1 SGQGSLLRS
10 PNGVNVGYGLK
21 LKVLLDD
28 EEVVCDHPV
37 IYTVRDDREAVRDYF
52 LAYHNCLLDNKVGIR
67 LALDAEEKGYYF
79 ELLAEDETTV
89 YLRTKDTYA
98 DELAACAAG
107 LALITAA
114 QSQHGYL
121 EVQTNGKYTFHVIDA
136 DGEAIGIHPNQFDTE
151 AARDAQ
157 LEEVKSFFA
166 LRQLD
171 YQIVQEPNYFNWNIQ
186 AGADGPVLCTT
197 LNFQSEAAAQ
207 QNWEYLPADL
217 GRVDHYRVVEED
229 SQWWVELIRE
239 DGLALARSGPY
250 SELDAAHS
258 ALATMADYWRE
269 HAVYKLEINCY
280 SGAWYFVLRIA
291 EEEVLIGTK
300 RYPSQLEA
308 TCAFLKFTELAALP
322 ENYQDIEA
330 ADACS
335 TSFVVLVE
343 EEVLAEHPYYHL
355 PEAFAERKQAVID
368 EVVAK
373 RLFCRTS
380 FQPFSWLYRI
390 VWEDCSNRCTDLL
403 VQAGGGVPTAMEA
416 KQAAKEVLTLIAT
429 AGAFVEVNAEE
440 SYSFAVL
447 NADGQ

>member
-1 SGQGSLLRS
+1 RDQGVHLLLKDHRDQVLLKATDTLPLPPEGHNTIEATAQNLLDILCEAKNYERIDCLPDSLYGYRLVDDKGLTLANFPTTFPSPELRDEHLACTVAYFSEAFGLTVAVKRIEEGSYCFQLVGDPAGLDLLTDEVFWQSAASYETEVQASSAGRQVLNEIRSGQGSLLRS

-28 EEVVCDHPV
+28 EVVCDHPV

-229 SQWWVELIRE
+229 SQ
-239 DGLALARSGPY
+239 
-250 SELDAAHS
+250 
-258 ALATMADYWRE
+258 
-269 HAVYKLEINCY
+269 
-280 SGAWYFVLRIA
+280 
-291 EEEVLIGTK
+291 
-300 RYPSQLEA
+300 
-308 TCAFLKFTELAALP
+308 
-322 ENYQDIEA
+322 
-330 ADACS
+330 
-335 TSFVVLVE
+335 
-343 EEVLAEHPYYHL
+343 
-355 PEAFAERKQAVID
+355 
-368 EVVAK
+368 
-373 RLFCRTS
+373 
-380 FQPFSWLYRI
+380 
-390 VWEDCSNRCTDLL
+390 
-403 VQAGGGVPTAMEA
+403 
-416 KQAAKEVLTLIAT
+416 
-429 AGAFVEVNAEE
+429 
-440 SYSFAVL
+440 
-447 NADGQ
+447 